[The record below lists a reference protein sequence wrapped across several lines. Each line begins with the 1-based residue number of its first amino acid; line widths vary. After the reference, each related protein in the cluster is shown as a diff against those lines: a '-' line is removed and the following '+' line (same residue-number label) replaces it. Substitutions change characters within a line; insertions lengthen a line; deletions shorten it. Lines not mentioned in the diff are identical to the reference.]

1 MPSSAARG
9 QGWRQL
15 TAVAD
20 ALAAAGAQVGEA
32 RINPAAGQHS
42 RDRLTIVPG

>member
-9 QGWRQL
+9 QGWRL
-15 TAVAD
+15 TAVAG